1 MKKTFQKSAHFL
13 EQFFPFLGPLEG
25 FFGGNLFKRKI
36 DDFYLQQLCFLP
48 FFDLTF
54 KKIQKRD

>member
-1 MKKTFQKSAHFL
+1 MEKTFQKSAHFL

-36 DDFYLQQLCFLP
+36 HDFYLQQLCF
-48 FFDLTF
+48 FIIF
-54 KKIQKRD
+54 